1 MSCCLWVR
9 ANLTTALCHFS
20 ITQVHEGCSGCS
32 PWPGWVKFERSF
44 RRCHCL
50 TKQLVLCWWHFPAG
64 SFFNF
69 VIRQRP
75 VSNVLRR
82 VGSCCEVHK
91 RSIPRGR
98 LRWRSSDRRP
108 GSCGTP
114 GIIHLPAS
122 PNWSLGSPGWGL
134 RISDSRRLNCRSVL
148 VVWNWHHSVHVT
160 LHQCHHWHL
169 VEKTDLIDPSRQRRE
184 NNTNILRQH
193 HWNLSLLI
201 QHLRLSCSRPC
212 WGTLTCWAAPPAESA
227 PAESS
232 RSAGSASPAESSSSA
247 ESASPAK
254 SSTTA
259 GSSSPA
265 KSSSSAYLA

>member
-1 MSCCLWVR
+1 MRDALAALRDLAGLSLKDPFEDV
-9 ANLTTALCHFS
+9 TAWRNSWYCADDTFLLDPSS
-20 ITQVHEGCSGCS
+20 IS
-32 PWPGWVKFERSF
+32 
-44 RRCHCL
+44 
-50 TKQLVLCWWHFPAG
+50 
-64 SFFNF
+64 
-69 VIRQRP
+69 
-75 VSNVLRR
+75 
-82 VGSCCEVHK
+82 
-91 RSIPRGR
+91 
-98 LRWRSSDRRP
+98 SSDRDLSRMFSAVSGAAVKFTSDP
-108 GSCGTP
+108 
-114 GIIHLPAS
+114 
-122 PNWSLGSPGWGL
+122 SLGEDSDEEDLLTRDLDHVELLDPSISLHLLTGVWGL

-212 WGTLTCWAAPPAESA
+212 WGTLTCWAGPPAESA

-265 KSSSSAYLA
+265 ESSSSACLA